1 MAAEAEDFGSWAD
14 EIDWDLRYDDG
25 PHAGQV
31 ISKLLEL
38 GFTITAP
45 PMPPFTVTYNG
56 HPEFRC
62 GSREEAEL
70 FLSSGAVFSL
80 ATTSGRNRLTGGLAR
95 DVALP
100 ARGRC

>member
-45 PMPPFTVTYNG
+45 PMPPFTVTCNE

-70 FLSSGAVFSL
+70 FLRELKQRGSLLFGYDIREESLNRRAGA
-80 ATTSGRNRLTGGLAR
+80 
-95 DVALP
+95 
-100 ARGRC
+100 